1 MDEELGRH
9 AQWGTSRG
17 GARGRV
23 HSQNSSMI
31 LGHRHGR
38 SRGVG
43 EAEQPSFVMR
53 VANKNGL

>member
-1 MDEELGRH
+1 MDEELDWH
-9 AQWGTSRG
+9 ARWGTDRG

-31 LGHRHGR
+31 MEHRHGR
-38 SRGVG
+38 SRDVG
-43 EAEQPSFVMR
+43 EADQPSFVMR